1 MYPPYPPLLLE
12 AIVDDRI
19 RELRRD
25 ADAWRLVARSRRPS
39 APRRATARSLNA
51 VGFWLVGA
59 GLRLALAGPGRR
71 PPGP

>member
-1 MYPPYPPLLLE
+1 MFPPYPPLLLE
-12 AIVDDRI
+12 ALVDDRI

-39 APRRATARSLNA
+39 ATRRATARSLNA

-71 PPGP
+71 PSGR

>member
-1 MYPPYPPLLLE
+1 MYPPYPTLLLE
-12 AIVDDRI
+12 ALVDDRI

-25 ADAWRLVARSRRPS
+25 ADAWR
-39 APRRATARSLNA
+39 LNA

-71 PPGP
+71 PSGR